1 MEIIKG
7 KYAQALVYSEDIED
21 YAAAQIK
28 MICDNEVSKGS
39 TIRVMPDV
47 HPGKVGCI
55 GFTQTIADRVIPHLL
70 GVDIGCGMTCAKVKS
85 KNLEFQKLDKV
96 IRERV
101 PAGFKARDQVH
112 SKAEE
117 FDQSQLKCF
126 KSINEAKALISLG
139 TLGGGNHFIEVDK
152 AEDGGLY
159 IVIHTGSRHLGKEV
173 TDYYVDAGA
182 KAIKEK
188 GESVPYEM
196 TYLEGDLMRDYLDDV
211 AVTTQYA
218 ALNREIILDE
228 ILRGMKLK
236 TEEVFSCIHNY
247 VGRLPD
253 GRSILRKGA
262 ISALSGERVIIPVN
276 MRDGILL
283 GIGKGN
289 EDWNCSAPHGSGRI
303 LRRDAVKNL
312 HTVSEF
318 KKEMKGIYCTC
329 IDAGTLDE
337 APFAYRG
344 LEFIREAVKDTV
356 EITEVLR
363 PVFNYKAGERK

>member
-1 MEIIKG
+1 METIKG
-7 KYAQALVYSEDIED
+7 KYAQALVYSNDIED

-28 MICDNEVSKGS
+28 MICDNVVSKDS
-39 TIRVMPDV
+39 VIRVMPDV

-55 GFTQTIADRVIPHLL
+55 GFTQTITDRVIPHIL
-70 GVDIGCGMTCAKVKS
+70 GVDIGCGMTCAKVKA
-85 KNLEFQKLDKV
+85 KNVEFQKLDKV

-101 PAGFKARDQVH
+101 PAGFKARSQVH
-112 SKAEE
+112 SKAEG
-117 FDQSQLKCF
+117 FDFSTLMCF
-126 KSINEAKALISLG
+126 KSINRDKALLSLG

-152 AEDGGLY
+152 AEDGALY

-173 TDYYVDAGA
+173 TDYYVEAGA
-182 KAIKEK
+182 RVLKEK

-196 TYLEGDLMRDYLDDV
+196 TCLEGDLMRDYLNDV
-211 AVTTQYA
+211 VVTTQYA
-218 ALNREIILDE
+218 SLNREIILDE
-228 ILRGMKLK
+228 ILKGMKLK
-236 TEEVFSCIHNY
+236 AEKVFSCIHNY

-253 GRSILRKGA
+253 GRNILRKGA
-262 ISALSGERVIIPVN
+262 ISALSGEQVIIPIN
-276 MRDGILL
+276 MKDGILL
-283 GIGKGN
+283 GVGKGN
-289 EDWNCSAPHGSGRI
+289 EEWNYSAPHGSGRI
-303 LRRDAVKNL
+303 LRRDMVKNL

-356 EITEVLR
+356 EITEILR
-363 PVFNYKAGERK
+363 PVYNFKGGEKC